1 MRWDESA
8 PLETF
13 LILFDLES
21 ETQRIEFS
29 FLGIFIIIKKDEQ
42 KELLKLTMSIVKKYE
57 L

>member
-42 KELLKLTMSIVKKYE
+42 KELLKLTLFIVKKYE

>member
-42 KELLKLTMSIVKKYE
+42 KELLKLTMSILKKYE

>member
-29 FLGIFIIIKKDEQ
+29 FLGIFITFKKDEQ
-42 KELLKLTMSIVKKYE
+42 KELLKLTLFIVKKYE